1 MCLNIYE
8 DIHGNAAYTTES
20 TYNFNIHQETG
31 SIKRILEWN
40 TKQPSEKTYF
50 YDDDANS

>member
-1 MCLNIYE
+1 MVMLL
-8 DIHGNAAYTTES
+8 TLLKF

-31 SIKRILEWN
+31 SIKHILEWN

>member
-1 MCLNIYE
+1 MVMLL
-8 DIHGNAAYTTES
+8 TLLKF